1 LEALED
7 GVADGSAGSP
17 GWLRACLG
25 GALMGLANLVPG
37 ISGGTMLLAAGVY
50 TAFVDA
56 IAQLSTLRIRL
67 APIQVIGAIAGTAAL
82 AILLLAGPTR
92 TLVVEQRWIM
102 YSLFIGLTLGGVPI
116 VWRMAR
122 PPAAGFF
129 VGSALAFAVMV
140 WMAFSSPPG
149 SQAAGST
156 ATLFLAGIAGAS
168 AMILP
173 GVSGGY
179 LLLLLGQYVP
189 ILGAVDQLKH
199 ALLGLRQ
206 GALDTGLLVEALAVV
221 IPVGVGVLIGVVAV
235 SNAIRWLLARYS
247 GPTLGV
253 LMGLLL
259 GAVVGLWPFQEGV
272 PPRAGD
278 VIKGQ
283 VVSEATLA
291 SIRPEDWNVARFP
304 PTGAQVAAAI
314 ALSLAGYA
322 CTRLLD
328 RVGSVDAG

>member
-1 LEALED
+1 LESLED
-7 GVADGSAGSP
+7 GAAGVPARSP

-37 ISGGTMLLAAGVY
+37 ISGGTMLLATGVY

-67 APIQVIGAIAGTAAL
+67 APLRVIGTIAGTAAL

-122 PPAAGFF
+122 PPRASFF
-129 VGSALAFAVMV
+129 VGCVAAFAVMV

-149 SQAAGST
+149 SQAGSST
-156 ATLFLAGIAGAS
+156 AVLFFAGVAGAS

-189 ILGAVDQLKH
+189 ILGAVDQLKQ
-199 ALLGLRQ
+199 AVLGLGQ
-206 GALDTGLLVEALAVV
+206 GALDTGLLLEALAVV
-221 IPVGVGVLIGVVAV
+221 VPVGIGVVIGVIGV
-235 SNAIRWLLARYS
+235 SNAIRWLLARFA
-247 GPTLGV
+247 GPTLGA
-253 LMGLLL
+253 LMGLLV

-272 PPRAGD
+272 PPRAGEI
-278 VIKGQ
+278 IKGQ
-283 VVSEATLA
+283 IVSEASIA
-291 SIRPEDWNVARFP
+291 SIEPKDWNVARFS
-304 PTGAQVAAAI
+304 PTGGQVAGAI
-314 ALSLAGYA
+314 ALVLAGYA
-322 CTRLLD
+322 MTRSLD
-328 RVGSVDAG
+328 RFGAAD